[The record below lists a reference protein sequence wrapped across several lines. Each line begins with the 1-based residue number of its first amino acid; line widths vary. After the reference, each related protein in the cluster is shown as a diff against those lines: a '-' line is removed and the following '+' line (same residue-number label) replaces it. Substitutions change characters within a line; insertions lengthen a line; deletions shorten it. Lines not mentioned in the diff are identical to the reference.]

1 MLNNSDAWISCGF
14 ICLSG
19 KNSIVYEACVSA
31 KTSMGSAAP
40 TQQGAGGGAL
50 LQTDI
55 RMYPFAFSLA
65 GLCAVEFRL
74 HCPLLGSGLPGV
86 PLAWR
91 RRPQPTHGTAARGA
105 GRAVR
110 GARRACRL
118 LSRLYFPPPRGGSP
132 GCGPRVSACASVSQ
146 R

>member
-1 MLNNSDAWISCGF
+1 MLKNSDAWISCGF

-74 HCPLLGSGLPGV
+74 HCPLGPASPESLSPGAGGHS
-86 PLAWR
+86 PHTAPR
-91 RRPQPTHGTAARGA
+91 RGARGARCAARGA
-105 GRAVR
+105 PA
-110 GARRACRL
+110 
-118 LSRLYFPPPRGGSP
+118 
-132 GCGPRVSACASVSQ
+132 AS
-146 R
+146 